1 MKHVRLRA
9 MEPEDLDLLYR
20 IENDSQLWGV
30 GATNVPYSRYL
41 LHEYISNATGDI
53 YTDRQVRLMIENE
66 EGQVVGIA
74 DVMNFDPRHLRA
86 ELGIVIERAYRHQ
99 GYATDAIRQILEYA
113 RKVLHLHQLYAF
125 VGCDNHASMELFSKV
140 GFTREAELK
149 DWLYDGKDYHSAIV
163 MQYLLN

>member
-86 ELGIVIERAYRHQ
+86 ELGIVIERAYRRQ
-99 GYATDAIRQILEYA
+99 GYATDAIRQILDYA

-149 DWLYDGKDYHSAIV
+149 DWLYDGKDYHLAIV

>member
-1 MKHVRLRA
+1 

-86 ELGIVIERAYRHQ
+86 ELGIVIERAYRRQ
-99 GYATDAIRQILEYA
+99 GYATDAIRQILDYA

-140 GFTREAELK
+140 GFTREEELK